1 MEKYYFRPHNV
12 KTFTGKTW
20 HGHANQPN
28 IVPYVHKQQHSVF
41 CHTTQRFIEKSSF
54 NSFKNTWIAYVDN
67 PSYQFEQRG

>member
-41 CHTTQRFIEKSSF
+41 FCHTTQRFIEKSSF
-54 NSFKNTWIAYVDN
+54 NSF
-67 PSYQFEQRG
+67 

>member
-41 CHTTQRFIEKSSF
+41 FVTLHSDSLKKVASIL
-54 NSFKNTWIAYVDN
+54 FKIPESASLCW
-67 PSYQFEQRG
+67 